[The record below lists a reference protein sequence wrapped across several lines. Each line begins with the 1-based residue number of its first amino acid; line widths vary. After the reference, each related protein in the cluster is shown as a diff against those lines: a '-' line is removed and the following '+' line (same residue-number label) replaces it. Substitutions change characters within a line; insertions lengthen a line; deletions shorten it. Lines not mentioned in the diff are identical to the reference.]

1 MRLLLVLLLAF
12 FAACGNLFAQDDDEE
27 PFQEPE
33 GIDFRISGEINAHYR
48 WSEDD
53 ELILPFFPPDFV
65 PRGRDHVSMRTV
77 SPGSSLELS
86 RATVFLEADFP
97 RAIFGRIRIDFIDIY
112 NRNPTSSDQKVDVE
126 EAYLRF
132 GAKYESLEP
141 LPGSHLYALFGKAPK
156 VERQL
161 IRRLESYGL
170 VATSFNRFNDVQ
182 LQVGGSLGSHVY
194 FRAQVSSGN
203 PTFFRDP
210 NALAGDN
217 GVELPPNP
225 DITLE
230 SGFPILYHAE
240 VEEIGFDDHLEGGFG
255 AGVRFVSED
264 RRRGLDVLG
273 FYYQTTLSEAAH
285 LNGTFYEG
293 DLDLLDGRGPSL
305 PIEGD
310 RRREWGFNVDA
321 EFNGLGLF
329 LQYVDEE
336 VASLP
341 RSGVELE
348 LGYEIA
354 TGDAGD
360 PRALFT
366 AIEPVLR
373 VSRIENDFRAPRGFV
388 APSVMWDW
396 TKIDVG
402 VRVAILQNVDFLVE
416 YAFHDIE
423 ASKQIGHDELLMT
436 LRWAFP

>member
-1 MRLLLVLLLAF
+1 MLLLAF
-12 FAACGNLFAQDDDEE
+12 FAAFGNLFAQDDDEE
-27 PFQEPE
+27 PFEEPE
-33 GIDFRISGEINAHYR
+33 GIDFRISGEVNAHYR

-53 ELILPFFPPDFV
+53 ELILPFFPPDFA
-65 PRGRDHVSMRTV
+65 PRGRDNVSLCTV

-86 RATVFLEADFP
+86 RATIFLEGDFP
-97 RAIFGRIRIDFIDIY
+97 RAIFGRVRIDFIDIY
-112 NRNPTSSDQKVDVE
+112 NRNPTSSDRNVDVE

-156 VERQL
+156 FERQL

-182 LQVGGSLGSHVY
+182 FQVGGSLGSHVY
-194 FRAQVSSGN
+194 FRAQLSSGN

-240 VEEIGFDDHLEGGFG
+240 VEEIGFAAHLEGGFA

-264 RRRGLDVLG
+264 QRRGVDVLG
-273 FYYQTTLSEAAH
+273 FYYQTTLSDAAH

-293 DLDLLDGRGPSL
+293 DLDLLNGRGPSL

-310 RRREWGFNVDA
+310 RRREWASTSTPSSTVWLCSCNMSTRRSRRFREGGSSSSSVTRSLRA
-321 EFNGLGLF
+321 MRETLARS
-329 LQYVDEE
+329 LQPS
-336 VASLP
+336 SL
-341 RSGVELE
+341 SCG
-348 LGYEIA
+348 
-354 TGDAGD
+354 
-360 PRALFT
+360 
-366 AIEPVLR
+366 
-373 VSRIENDFRAPRGFV
+373 
-388 APSVMWDW
+388 
-396 TKIDVG
+396 
-402 VRVAILQNVDFLVE
+402 
-416 YAFHDIE
+416 
-423 ASKQIGHDELLMT
+423 
-436 LRWAFP
+436 